1 MQDKTVTFKFSG
13 EPVAGQRGGTI
24 LGALWAAGRGE
35 DIQAGC
41 DGGVCGACTV
51 NVRFAD
57 GRPGGTDLACM
68 RLVEEGM
75 EVFPCP
81 VEPAPARAPVAGPSP
96 EAIRQA
102 YPTLDRCTK
111 CRACTL
117 ACPMDIPVMDSV
129 LRMQVGEWYAVAEDF
144 TTCIHCGL
152 CRLVCEDRVQPHNM
166 GLWVRRSLARAEEEA
181 VPEPPSEAAAEE
193 WAWLLTGDA
202 AERLRRAE
210 AFRRAGRVPA

>member
-13 EPVAGQRGGTI
+13 EPVAGRRGGTL

-35 DIQAGC
+35 DIKAGC

-81 VEPAPARAPVAGPSP
+81 VEPVPARAPVKGPSP

-102 YPTLDRCTK
+102 FPTLDRCTK
-111 CRACTL
+111 CRSCTL

-129 LRMQVGEWYAVAEDF
+129 LRMQGGEWQAVAEDF

-166 GLWVRRSLARAEEEA
+166 GLWVRRSLALAEEEA
-181 VPEPPSEAAAEE
+181 APASGAAAEE
-193 WAWLLTGDA
+193 WAWLLAGDA
-202 AERLRRAE
+202 EERLRRAE